1 MKHDNI
7 FRLVLFIPIIIIYSF
22 KYKKNY
28 FVLIILFVI
37 IASLKANAFNITV
50 NVDDASRVSLY
61 LGSSK
66 QTLTDGDNVLDVK
79 TGDRLYFSANTG
91 YVLKSVMNG
100 TTAETISSLTSCMI
114 GLDEATHTDAKWIV
128 TTCPLDDVRTA
139 SCKVTVD
146 DASKV
151 TLGFS
156 GTYTTYALKDG
167 ENDVKFVP
175 EVESTFAI
183 SAKDNSVSLYSVKK
197 NSEPVSPQYGTYRID
212 VVNGDKIEIQAN
224 YPDEDYS
231 VKFNLSEKAE
241 GFITKVQANG
251 VEVKNFMDD
260 NFTVKA
266 GSQVSITG
274 NTNDYSLESFKVN
287 GSDVD
292 FYGSYSFMVTGPTN
306 VDIVA
311 HKYGNISAVL
321 DIDDASHVTVY
332 KGYSYYGNSVE
343 VKTGKNTI
351 EVPESTPVI
360 AIKANDGYTLVS
372 VSDGTTDFV
381 ERDGNS
387 EVNVKVTDAMNI
399 TVKTAELVR
408 DKNAVVYVEDASVPS
423 YMRFMRKDYTTIDLA
438 TGYNHIPFY
447 DGDLPFSSSFYGT
460 STLNVYKN
468 DELMEP
474 QYTGATSYTLN
485 VEDNDVVKFFF
496 TKTPAIAKATV
507 TVEGDAKELTAV
519 KDQIKEVADFTNP
532 ISCLEDT
539 ELSFSVSDKSSV
551 KSFTMNGTAVTPQE
565 DGTYKVII
573 TADSDI
579 KVELGVASGIKSV
592 TGSEN
597 KANNVYT
604 TDGVLVIKNATRS
617 QIDGLA
623 KGIYI
628 INGKKII
635 R

>member
-1 MKHDNI
+1 M
-7 FRLVLFIPIIIIYSF
+7 
-22 KYKKNY
+22 KKNY

-66 QTLTDGDNVLDVK
+66 QTLNDGDNVLDVK

-114 GLDEATHTDAKWIV
+114 GLDEATHTDAKWVV

-241 GFITKVQANG
+241 GFITKVQVNG

-274 NTNDYSLESFKVN
+274 NTNDYALESFKVN
-287 GSDVD
+287 DSDVD

-311 HKYGNISAVL
+311 HKYGNLSAVL

-343 VKTGKNTI
+343 VTTGKNTI

-372 VSDGTTDFV
+372 VSDGTIDFV

-438 TGYNHIPFY
+438 TGYNLIPFY

-468 DELMEP
+468 DELVEP

-532 ISCLEDT
+532 IPCLEDT
-539 ELSFSVSDKSSV
+539 ELSFSVPDKSSV

-592 TGSEN
+592 TDSDN

-604 TDGVLVIKNATRS
+604 TDGVLVIKNATCS

>member
-1 MKHDNI
+1 M
-7 FRLVLFIPIIIIYSF
+7 
-22 KYKKNY
+22 KKNY

-139 SCKVTVD
+139 SCKVIVD

-241 GFITKVQANG
+241 GFITKVQVNG

>member
-1 MKHDNI
+1 M
-7 FRLVLFIPIIIIYSF
+7 
-22 KYKKNY
+22 KKNY

-241 GFITKVQANG
+241 GFITKVQVNG

-604 TDGVLVIKNATRS
+604 TDVVLVIKNATRS

>member
-1 MKHDNI
+1 M
-7 FRLVLFIPIIIIYSF
+7 
-22 KYKKNY
+22 KKNY

-139 SCKVTVD
+139 SCKVIVD

-231 VKFNLSEKAE
+231 VKFNLSEKGE
-241 GFITKVQANG
+241 GFITKVQVNG

-321 DIDDASHVTVY
+321 DIDDASHLTVY

>member
-1 MKHDNI
+1 M
-7 FRLVLFIPIIIIYSF
+7 
-22 KYKKNY
+22 KKNY

-100 TTAETISSLTSCMI
+100 TTDETISSLTSCMI

-197 NSEPVSPQYGTYRID
+197 NSKPVSPQYGTYRID

-241 GFITKVQANG
+241 GFITKVQVNG

-438 TGYNHIPFY
+438 TGYNLIPFY

-468 DELMEP
+468 DELVEP

-496 TKTPAIAKATV
+496 TKTPAIAKAIV

-532 ISCLEDT
+532 IPCLEDT
-539 ELSFSVSDKSSV
+539 ELSFSVSDKSIV

>member
-1 MKHDNI
+1 M
-7 FRLVLFIPIIIIYSF
+7 
-22 KYKKNY
+22 KKNY

-241 GFITKVQANG
+241 GFITKVQVNG

-372 VSDGTTDFV
+372 VSDGTTDFL

-565 DGTYKVII
+565 DGTYKVLI

>member
-1 MKHDNI
+1 M
-7 FRLVLFIPIIIIYSF
+7 
-22 KYKKNY
+22 KKNY

-139 SCKVTVD
+139 SCKVIVD

-231 VKFNLSEKAE
+231 VKFNLSEKGE
-241 GFITKVQANG
+241 GFITKVQVNG

-274 NTNDYSLESFKVN
+274 NTNDYLLESFKVN

-321 DIDDASHVTVY
+321 DIDDASHLTVY

-387 EVNVKVTDAMNI
+387 EVNVKVTDAMYI

-408 DKNAVVYVEDASVPS
+408 DKNAVVYVEDASEPS

-468 DELMEP
+468 DELVEP

-532 ISCLEDT
+532 IPCLEDT

-565 DGTYKVII
+565 DGTYKIII

>member
-1 MKHDNI
+1 M
-7 FRLVLFIPIIIIYSF
+7 
-22 KYKKNY
+22 KKNY

-114 GLDEATHTDAKWIV
+114 GLDEATHTDAKWVV

-241 GFITKVQANG
+241 GFITKVQVNG

-274 NTNDYSLESFKVN
+274 NTNDYALESFKVN
-287 GSDVD
+287 DSDVD

-306 VDIVA
+306 VNIVA
-311 HKYGNISAVL
+311 HKYGNLSAVL

-343 VKTGKNTI
+343 VTTGKNTI

-387 EVNVKVTDAMNI
+387 EVNVKVTDAMNV

-423 YMRFMRKDYTTIDLA
+423 YMRFMRKDYTTINLA

-468 DELMEP
+468 DELVEP

-496 TKTPAIAKATV
+496 TKTPALVNATV
-507 TVEGDAKELTAV
+507 TVDGDANELTAV
-519 KDQIKEVADFTNP
+519 KDQIKEVTDFTNTIP
-532 ISCLEDT
+532 CLEDT

>member
-1 MKHDNI
+1 M
-7 FRLVLFIPIIIIYSF
+7 
-22 KYKKNY
+22 KKNY

-197 NSEPVSPQYGTYRID
+197 NSEPVSSQYGTYRID

-231 VKFNLSEKAE
+231 VKFNLSKKAE
-241 GFITKVQANG
+241 GFITKVQVNG

-311 HKYGNISAVL
+311 HKYGNLSAVL

-447 DGDLPFSSSFYGT
+447 DGDLPFSSSFYGA

-468 DELMEP
+468 DELVEP

-507 TVEGDAKELTAV
+507 TVEGDANELTAV

>member
-1 MKHDNI
+1 M
-7 FRLVLFIPIIIIYSF
+7 
-22 KYKKNY
+22 KKNY

-241 GFITKVQANG
+241 GFITKVQVNG

-447 DGDLPFSSSFYGT
+447 EGDLPFSSSFYGT

-468 DELMEP
+468 DELVEP

>member
-1 MKHDNI
+1 M
-7 FRLVLFIPIIIIYSF
+7 
-22 KYKKNY
+22 KKNY

-100 TTAETISSLTSCMI
+100 TTAESISSLTSCMI

-241 GFITKVQANG
+241 GFITKVQVNG

>member
-1 MKHDNI
+1 M
-7 FRLVLFIPIIIIYSF
+7 
-22 KYKKNY
+22 KKNY

-139 SCKVTVD
+139 SCKVIVD

-231 VKFNLSEKAE
+231 VKFNLSEKGE
-241 GFITKVQANG
+241 GFITKVQVNG

-387 EVNVKVTDAMNI
+387 EVNVKVTDAMNV

-468 DELMEP
+468 DELVEP

>member
-1 MKHDNI
+1 M
-7 FRLVLFIPIIIIYSF
+7 
-22 KYKKNY
+22 KKNY

-100 TTAETISSLTSCMI
+100 TTAESISSLTSCMI

-241 GFITKVQANG
+241 GFITKVQVNG

-507 TVEGDAKELTAV
+507 TVKGDAKELTAV

>member
-1 MKHDNI
+1 M
-7 FRLVLFIPIIIIYSF
+7 
-22 KYKKNY
+22 KKNY

-241 GFITKVQANG
+241 GFITKVQVNG

-519 KDQIKEVADFTNP
+519 KDLIKEVADFTNP

>member
-1 MKHDNI
+1 M
-7 FRLVLFIPIIIIYSF
+7 
-22 KYKKNY
+22 KKNY

-91 YVLKSVMNG
+91 YVLTSVMNG

-241 GFITKVQANG
+241 GFITKVQVNG

-311 HKYGNISAVL
+311 HKYGNLSAVL

-343 VKTGKNTI
+343 VTTGKNTI

-468 DELMEP
+468 DELVEP

-519 KDQIKEVADFTNP
+519 KDQRKEVADFTNP
-532 ISCLEDT
+532 IPCLEDT

-592 TGSEN
+592 TSSEN

>member
-1 MKHDNI
+1 M
-7 FRLVLFIPIIIIYSF
+7 
-22 KYKKNY
+22 KKNY

-183 SAKDNSVSLYSVKK
+183 SAKDNSVSLYCVKK

-241 GFITKVQANG
+241 GFITKVQVNG

>member
-1 MKHDNI
+1 M
-7 FRLVLFIPIIIIYSF
+7 
-22 KYKKNY
+22 KKNY

-241 GFITKVQANG
+241 GFITKVQVNG

-287 GSDVD
+287 GSDLD

>member
-1 MKHDNI
+1 M
-7 FRLVLFIPIIIIYSF
+7 
-22 KYKKNY
+22 KKNY

-241 GFITKVQANG
+241 GFITKVQVNG

-311 HKYGNISAVL
+311 HKYGNLSAVL
-321 DIDDASHVTVY
+321 DIDDASHVTIY

-468 DELMEP
+468 DELVEP

-532 ISCLEDT
+532 IPCLEDT

-592 TGSEN
+592 TDSDN

-604 TDGVLVIKNATRS
+604 TDGVLVIKNATHS

>member
-1 MKHDNI
+1 M
-7 FRLVLFIPIIIIYSF
+7 
-22 KYKKNY
+22 KKNY

-241 GFITKVQANG
+241 GFITKVQVNG

-372 VSDGTTDFV
+372 VSDGTTDFL

>member
-1 MKHDNI
+1 M
-7 FRLVLFIPIIIIYSF
+7 
-22 KYKKNY
+22 KKNY

-175 EVESTFAI
+175 EIESTFAI

-241 GFITKVQANG
+241 GFITKVQVNG

-311 HKYGNISAVL
+311 HKYGNLSAVL
-321 DIDDASHVTVY
+321 DIDDASHVTIY

-468 DELMEP
+468 DELVEP

-532 ISCLEDT
+532 IPCLEDT

-592 TGSEN
+592 TDSDN

-604 TDGVLVIKNATRS
+604 TDGVLVIKNATHS

>member
-1 MKHDNI
+1 M
-7 FRLVLFIPIIIIYSF
+7 
-22 KYKKNY
+22 KKNY

-139 SCKVTVD
+139 SCKVIVD

-231 VKFNLSEKAE
+231 VKFNLSEKGE
-241 GFITKVQANG
+241 GFITKVQVNG

-321 DIDDASHVTVY
+321 DIDDASHLTVY

-468 DELMEP
+468 DELVEP

-532 ISCLEDT
+532 IPCLEDT

-565 DGTYKVII
+565 DGTYKIII

-597 KANNVYT
+597 KTNNVYT

>member
-1 MKHDNI
+1 M
-7 FRLVLFIPIIIIYSF
+7 
-22 KYKKNY
+22 KKNY

-100 TTAETISSLTSCMI
+100 TTTETISSLTSCMI
-114 GLDEATHTDAKWIV
+114 GLDEATHTDAKWVV

-241 GFITKVQANG
+241 GFITKVQVNG

-311 HKYGNISAVL
+311 HKYGNLSAVL

-343 VKTGKNTI
+343 VTTGKNTI

-468 DELMEP
+468 DELVEP

-532 ISCLEDT
+532 IPCLEDT

-592 TGSEN
+592 TDSDN

>member
-1 MKHDNI
+1 M
-7 FRLVLFIPIIIIYSF
+7 
-22 KYKKNY
+22 KKNY

-241 GFITKVQANG
+241 GFITKVQVNG

-474 QYTGATSYTLN
+474 QYNGATSYTLN

-532 ISCLEDT
+532 IPCLEDT

>member
-1 MKHDNI
+1 M
-7 FRLVLFIPIIIIYSF
+7 
-22 KYKKNY
+22 KKNY

-231 VKFNLSEKAE
+231 VKFNLSEKGE
-241 GFITKVQANG
+241 GFITKVQVNG

-321 DIDDASHVTVY
+321 DIDDASHLTVY

-372 VSDGTTDFV
+372 VSDGTTDFI

-496 TKTPAIAKATV
+496 TKTPAIAKVTV

-532 ISCLEDT
+532 IPCLEDT

-604 TDGVLVIKNATRS
+604 TDGVLVIKNATSS

>member
-1 MKHDNI
+1 M
-7 FRLVLFIPIIIIYSF
+7 
-22 KYKKNY
+22 KKNY

-241 GFITKVQANG
+241 GFITKVQVNG

-274 NTNDYSLESFKVN
+274 NTNDYALESFKVN
-287 GSDVD
+287 DSDVD

-311 HKYGNISAVL
+311 HKYGNLSAVL

-343 VKTGKNTI
+343 VTTGKNTI

-387 EVNVKVTDAMNI
+387 EVNVKVTDAMNV

-423 YMRFMRKDYTTIDLA
+423 YMRFMRKDYTTINLA
-438 TGYNHIPFY
+438 TGYNLIPFY

-468 DELMEP
+468 DELVEP

-496 TKTPAIAKATV
+496 TKTPALVNATV
-507 TVEGDAKELTAV
+507 TVDGDANELTAV

-532 ISCLEDT
+532 IPCLEDT

-604 TDGVLVIKNATRS
+604 TDAVLVIKNATRS

>member
-1 MKHDNI
+1 M
-7 FRLVLFIPIIIIYSF
+7 
-22 KYKKNY
+22 KKNY

-128 TTCPLDDVRTA
+128 TTCPLDEVRTA
-139 SCKVTVD
+139 SCKVIVD

-241 GFITKVQANG
+241 GFITKVQVNG

-306 VDIVA
+306 VDIIA

-332 KGYSYYGNSVE
+332 KGYSYYGYSVE

-468 DELMEP
+468 DELVEP

-496 TKTPAIAKATV
+496 TKTPAIANATV

-532 ISCLEDT
+532 IPCLEDT
-539 ELSFSVSDKSSV
+539 ELSFSVSDKSIV

>member
-1 MKHDNI
+1 M
-7 FRLVLFIPIIIIYSF
+7 
-22 KYKKNY
+22 KKNY

-241 GFITKVQANG
+241 GFITKVQVNG

-292 FYGSYSFMVTGPTN
+292 FYGNYSFMVTGPTN

-311 HKYGNISAVL
+311 HKYGNLSAVL

-387 EVNVKVTDAMNI
+387 EVNIKVTDAMNI

-565 DGTYKVII
+565 DGTYKIII

>member
-1 MKHDNI
+1 M
-7 FRLVLFIPIIIIYSF
+7 
-22 KYKKNY
+22 KKNY

-241 GFITKVQANG
+241 GFITKVQVNG

-468 DELMEP
+468 DELVEH

>member
-1 MKHDNI
+1 M
-7 FRLVLFIPIIIIYSF
+7 
-22 KYKKNY
+22 KKNY

-91 YVLKSVMNG
+91 YVLTSVMNG

-167 ENDVKFVP
+167 ENDVRFVP

-231 VKFNLSEKAE
+231 VKFNLNEKAE
-241 GFITKVQANG
+241 GFITKVQVNG

-311 HKYGNISAVL
+311 HKYGNLSAVL

-423 YMRFMRKDYTTIDLA
+423 YLRFMRKDYTTIDLT

-468 DELMEP
+468 DELVEP

-532 ISCLEDT
+532 IPCLEDT

-565 DGTYKVII
+565 DGTYNVII

>member
-1 MKHDNI
+1 M
-7 FRLVLFIPIIIIYSF
+7 
-22 KYKKNY
+22 KKNY

-139 SCKVTVD
+139 SCKVIVD

-241 GFITKVQANG
+241 GFITKVQVNG

-306 VDIVA
+306 VDIIA

-399 TVKTAELVR
+399 IVKTAELVR

-468 DELMEP
+468 DELVEP

-532 ISCLEDT
+532 IPCLEDT

-592 TGSEN
+592 TASEN

>member
-1 MKHDNI
+1 M
-7 FRLVLFIPIIIIYSF
+7 
-22 KYKKNY
+22 KKNY

-139 SCKVTVD
+139 SCKVIVD

-231 VKFNLSEKAE
+231 VKFNLSEKGE
-241 GFITKVQANG
+241 GFITKVQVNG

-292 FYGSYSFMVTGPTN
+292 FYGSYTFMVTGPTN